1 MNENSLWKKKKDVEK
16 FSSIH
21 DYLENH
27 IFKVKDSLF
36 EFQEIEKEKRKEW
49 NKATARVYLQKQ
61 KLDKAYEDLVY
72 FRK

>member
-1 MNENSLWKKKKDVEK
+1 MNGKRTVDK

-36 EFQEIEKEKRKEW
+36 ELQGTEKEKRKIWKE
-49 NKATARVYLQKQ
+49 ALVSVRLQKQ
-61 KLDKAYEDLVY
+61 KLERAYEGLSQ

>member
-1 MNENSLWKKKKDVEK
+1 MNGKRTVDK

-36 EFQEIEKEKRKEW
+36 ELQEIEKEKRKAW
-49 NKATARVYLQKQ
+49 QGANSRVNLQKQ
-61 KLDKAYEDLVY
+61 KLEKAYEDLEH